1 MSNYAE
7 LEVQPFCELTP
18 ANVKVIQAHG
28 LRYWWP
34 DQDYNFDTI
43 YPRLFSHE
51 HSPAASLLQGL
62 LEDPDDISI
71 ELRGA
76 GPYGPKGE
84 AILAQVAFMHLSKRS
99 PRTDVALLR
108 RISVYAVPELAILLL
123 KLDAGFDNATA
134 RRTLFRGALYGRLT
148 FPLDDGSSGCS

>member
-28 LRYWWP
+28 LRNCWP

-51 HSPAASLLQGL
+51 HSPAASLLQGP

-71 ELRGA
+71 DLRGA
-76 GPYGPKGE
+76 GPYEPKGE
-84 AILAQVAFMHLSKRS
+84 AALAQIVFMHLSKRS
-99 PRTDVALLR
+99 PRTDVGMSLFFGVFQFTQFPN
-108 RISVYAVPELAILLL
+108 SQSFFSSSTLASITRPLAGPSSAAHYT
-123 KLDAGFDNATA
+123 DA
-134 RRTLFRGALYGRLT
+134 
-148 FPLDDGSSGCS
+148 